1 MLKSSLKVKE
11 NLCIEKFGSVTANCL
26 PQTDKCGT
34 SCEKIEGIISLNLYA
49 ALIFG
54 IAGAF

>member
-34 SCEKIEGIISLNLYA
+34 SCEKIEVIQCQPNLNL
-49 ALIFG
+49 LKPK
-54 IAGAF
+54 